1 MPTNIINC
9 RNKRLKLRRTL
20 MRSAP
25 KKSMPVV
32 LKNTKDS
39 PVMYIT
45 GIDEATN
52 EVQTVWVDK
61 IGAPY
66 TGKFSTDVLAKYKE
80 PSNKDD

>member
-1 MPTNIINC
+1 
-9 RNKRLKLRRTL
+9 

-32 LKNTKDS
+32 LKNTKDA

-45 GIDEATN
+45 DVDEAKN
-52 EVQTVWVDK
+52 EVKTVWVDK

-66 TGKFSTDVLAKYKE
+66 TGTFSTDVLEKFKAKDE
-80 PSNKDD
+80 

>member
-1 MPTNIINC
+1 
-9 RNKRLKLRRTL
+9 

-25 KKSMPVV
+25 KKNMPVV
-32 LKNTKDS
+32 LKETKDS

-45 GIDEATN
+45 DVDEKNN

-66 TGKFSTDVLAKYKE
+66 TGKFSTDVLEKFKRA
-80 PSNKDD
+80 KDDDEK

>member
-1 MPTNIINC
+1 
-9 RNKRLKLRRTL
+9 

-32 LKNTKDS
+32 LKETKDS

-45 GIDEATN
+45 EVDEKNN
-52 EVQTVWVDK
+52 EVNCVWVDK

-66 TGKFSTDVLAKYKE
+66 TGKFSTDVLEKYKR
-80 PSNKDD
+80 KDDDGQSK